1 MKLCALLLAAMLCT
15 LCVGQASA
23 LEYTMNAPDDYLFGR
38 PTSDDTIYEWE
49 NPNVDRSKNTA
60 LIPPTFGSPT
70 SYLPGTGTPLTPNL
84 IPGAL
89 TGGGLVTQT
98 GGVTYPTVGGSPGG
112 NSGAGSAATGWTDV
126 TGDLYYSGGHLGTL
140 KIPAIGLSVRVYED
154 TDSSTLM
161 KGAGHFEGTSIWD
174 GNVSIAGHNRGYGT
188 TLGISTPWSGV
199 TPSPGPP
206 SWVPAP
212 MRSPRWKRS
221 RRPTPAAPR
230 PPRRICSPSTPA

>member
-112 NSGAGSAATGWTDV
+112 NSGAGSAAMGWTDV
-126 TGDLYYSGGHLGTL
+126 TGDLYYSGGYLGTL
-140 KIPAIGLSVRVYED
+140 KIPAIDLSTKVYQGTGLS
-154 TDSSTLM
+154 LI
-161 KGAGHFEGTSIWD
+161 HI
-174 GNVSIAGHNRGYGT
+174 
-188 TLGISTPWSGV
+188 
-199 TPSPGPP
+199 
-206 SWVPAP
+206 
-212 MRSPRWKRS
+212 
-221 RRPTPAAPR
+221 
-230 PPRRICSPSTPA
+230 

>member
-140 KIPAIGLSVRVYED
+140 KSPPSACPPRCTRVRAAPSWRKGRATSRIPASGLEMCVSQATTVV
-154 TDSSTLM
+154 SGM
-161 KGAGHFEGTSIWD
+161 TSESCIRW
-174 GNVSIAGHNRGYGT
+174 SRG
-188 TLGISTPWSGV
+188 
-199 TPSPGPP
+199 TPSPGKRNWGPGLI
-206 SWVPAP
+206 
-212 MRSPRWKRS
+212 RSYR
-221 RRPTPAAPR
+221 
-230 PPRRICSPSTPA
+230 